1 MDVARVTTGKIVL
14 TRRPIDLA
22 EAVVHCIAS
31 FRAAGKLDDHEV
43 SVATVV
49 AMVDGD
55 MTRLEQVVSNLLGNA
70 LKFTPPGGRI
80 AMVVEV
86 DQNFAVLS
94 IKDSG
99 IGIAPSLLSQV
110 FEIFVQGSISLDR
123 RQGGLGIG
131 LSLVKALVEQHHGT
145 ITVTSAGEG
154 HGCCF
159 VVRLPLLRG
168 ANTA

>member
-1 MDVARVTTGKIVL
+1 PCPSPALVT
-14 TRRPIDLA
+14 
-22 EAVVHCIAS
+22 
-31 FRAAGKLDDHEV
+31 
-43 SVATVV
+43 
-49 AMVDGD
+49 AMVEGD

-80 AMVVEV
+80 AISVEA
-86 DQNFAVLS
+86 DANDAILS

-145 ITVTSAGEG
+145 IAVTSAGEG
-154 HGCCF
+154 QGSCF
-159 VVRLPLLRG
+159 VVRLPLLR
-168 ANTA
+168 AVKSSQHR